1 MNTKSKSFIE
11 DTLILLVIGALLYG
25 LYSFFFASED
35 ITDNSFEN
43 QTTIEKKIDIE
54 KKEPVI
60 INEDQKIIT
69 TTEDG
74 NQDVE
79 EIKTIES
86 LEEKPKEEELE
97 KLPEE
102 IKEKVKEVP
111 EEIIKEE
118 ISTPIT
124 IGEFYKSI
132 EDKIYSNILRDVDK
146 SLIDNIS
153 EVNIR
158 VTILKNGKYQQL
170 KYMDGNKQYYN
181 LIKPSILKVFPL
193 EIDDSLKYKFPR
205 YFRMKVKP

>member
-1 MNTKSKSFIE
+1 LNTKSKSFIE

-25 LYSFFFASED
+25 LYSFFFGSED

-54 KKEPVI
+54 KKEPLI
-60 INEDQKIIT
+60 INEEQKIIT
-69 TTEDG
+69 TTEDE
-74 NQDVE
+74 NQEVE

-86 LEEKPKEEELE
+86 LEN
-97 KLPEE
+97 LPEE
-102 IKEKVKEVP
+102 IKEKVKEVQEEVIIEKLP
-111 EEIIKEE
+111 EEIKEE

-132 EDKIYSNILRDVDK
+132 EDKIYLNISRDVDK
-146 SLIDNIS
+146 SIINNIS

-205 YFRMKVKP
+205 YFRMKVRP